1 MAGSVTLVVVTG
13 SQSFSPGTV
22 GGLYRFTVN
31 GEVQDVAEPTAV
43 FPLPAPGTYVALCVR
58 LDAAGTPIGSPVSAS
73 FEVPTD
79 VAVDV
84 PVSITVSLSFT

>member
-13 SQSFSPGTV
+13 SQSFPPGTV

-43 FPLPAPGTYVALCVR
+43 FPLPPAGAYLALCVR
-58 LDAAGTPIGSPVSAS
+58 LDAAGNPIGSPVSAP
-73 FEVPTD
+73 FEVPAD
-79 VAVDV
+79 VVVDV